1 MRTVW
6 SGAGVVLVGAD
17 RAAELAALALPRR
30 AGVVVVVPDEIGP
43 DAWRNA
49 VAVGAEAVLSVA
61 DDGDRIVDLL
71 ESNLGDPASGVL
83 LGVLGACG
91 GAGASVFAA
100 ALAAAGCAA
109 GVASLLVDADP
120 WGGGADVLLGGEDV
134 SGLRWADLA
143 GTTGRVS
150 AASLRD
156 VLPVVD
162 GVTVLSWSRKPSAP
176 LPAAAMR
183 SVLTA
188 ARRGFGL
195 VVVDLPRRDDDAAL
209 AALAMAQRVVW
220 VLPDQL
226 RAVAAAHTRVQWLR
240 RASTDVAVLVRE
252 VDGRAFDP
260 DAAADSLGL
269 PLLASMR
276 SERGLASWLDEG
288 FGPRRRSRG
297 PLARACS
304 VTLDA
309 CGVGVPGGTA

>member
-1 MRTVW
+1 M
-6 SGAGVVLVGAD
+6 VLVGAD

-30 AGVVVVVPDEIGP
+30 DGVVVVVPDEIAP
-43 DAWRNA
+43 DTWRSA
-49 VAVGAEAVLSVA
+49 VAVGAEAVLSAA

-71 ESNLGDPASGVL
+71 ESNQGGPAAGVL

-100 ALAAAGCAA
+100 ALAAAACASD
-109 GVASLLVDADP
+109 VPSLLVDADP
-120 WGGGADVLLGGEDV
+120 WGGGADVLLGGEDAP
-134 SGLRWADLA
+134 GLRWADLA

-162 GVTVLSWSRKPSAP
+162 GVSVLSWSRDPPVP
-176 LPAAAMR
+176 LPAESMR

-195 VVVDLPRRDDDAAL
+195 VVVDIPRREDDAAL
-209 AALAMAQRVVW
+209 AALAMAERVVW

-226 RAVAAAHTRVQWLR
+226 RAVAAARARLQWLR
-240 RASTDVAVLVRE
+240 RASTDVAVVVRE
-252 VDGRAFDP
+252 LGGRAFAP

-276 SERGLASWLDEG
+276 SERRLPAWLDEG

-297 PLARACS
+297 SLARACTA
-304 VTLDA
+304 TLDA
-309 CGVGVPGGTA
+309 CGVGTRRVPA